1 MCIYILLYRTN
12 IVVSYIQTKGD
23 KRKLNI
29 QFLRPFHFSSAT
41 LIYSIENHYKP
52 VPHSL
57 NIDTATATIQLRLD
71 SIKKKKYKYFAD
83 SVLRRNSASSI
94 SFILLSVLTC
104 IIFDVKIKSQTCM
117 FLKLVSLAMLF

>member
-57 NIDTATATIQLRLD
+57 NIDAATATIQLRLD
-71 SIKKKKYKYFAD
+71 SIKKKKIQVFCGF
-83 SVLRRNSASSI
+83 
-94 SFILLSVLTC
+94 SFKKKFC
-104 IIFDVKIKSQTCM
+104 IINFI
-117 FLKLVSLAMLF
+117 